1 MFVKT
6 ALINGYQQRVFH
18 GSHLAYEAPEIMRMS
33 VWVCK
38 RGCYSDG
45 LDPCLPL
52 YAAAFHHCFT
62 TELRGGVD
70 IFCQIRILRK
80 EKVFRTALLTLKP
93 TGLKIGHQGQ
103 DN

>member
-45 LDPCLPL
+45 LDPCPT
-52 YAAAFHHCFT
+52 FSTQQRFT
-62 TELRGGVD
+62 IVSQQSCAEEWTFSV
-70 IFCQIRILRK
+70 K
-80 EKVFRTALLTLKP
+80 
-93 TGLKIGHQGQ
+93 
-103 DN
+103 